1 MRPFN
6 KIALNC
12 SVLFGLFMAA
22 LTTPAAAA
30 HAQAIPQ
37 LCDNRSDVLSALD
50 GNFSEKPVSL
60 GLSHDGRVV
69 EVLKSPGGTWTIIM
83 TAPNGV
89 SCLLVAGKYWQNVA
103 IKAQD
108 LKL

>member
-6 KIALNC
+6 KIAVNC
-12 SVLFGLFMAA
+12 AVLFGLFLAG
-22 LTTPAAAA
+22 LTAPAA
-30 HAQAIPQ
+30 HAQAISRP
-37 LCDNRSDVLSALD
+37 CDNRGDVLSALD

-60 GLSHDGRVV
+60 GLSLDGRVV

-89 SCLLVAGKYWQNVA
+89 SCLLIAGKHWRNVV
-103 IKAQD
+103 IKVQD

>member
-6 KIALNC
+6 KIAVNC
-12 SVLFGLFMAA
+12 GVLFGLFLAG
-22 LTTPAAAA
+22 LTAPVA
-30 HAQAIPQ
+30 HAQATPQ
-37 LCDNRSDVLSALD
+37 LCDYRTDVLSALD

-69 EVLKSPGGTWTIIM
+69 EVLRSPGGTWTIIM

-89 SCLLVAGKYWQNVA
+89 SCLLVAGQYWQDVA
-103 IKAQD
+103 ITAQE

>member
-6 KIALNC
+6 KIAVNC
-12 SVLFGLFMAA
+12 GVLFGLFLAS
-22 LTTPAAAA
+22 LTAPAA

-69 EVLKSPGGTWTIIM
+69 EVLNSPGGTWTIIM

-89 SCLLVAGKYWQNVA
+89 SCLLTAGKYWRKVA

-108 LKL
+108 LEL

>member
-12 SVLFGLFMAA
+12 SVLFGLFLAA
-22 LTTPAAAA
+22 LTAPAA
-30 HAQAIPQ
+30 HAQTIPQ
-37 LCDNRSDVLSALD
+37 LCDNRSDMLSALD

-69 EVLKSPGGTWTIIM
+69 EVLKSPDDTWTIIL

-89 SCLLVAGKYWQNVA
+89 SCLLIAGNYWRNVVV
-103 IKAQD
+103 KAQD

>member
-6 KIALNC
+6 KIAVNC
-12 SVLFGLFMAA
+12 GILFGLLLASLNA
-22 LTTPAAAA
+22 PAAN
-30 HAQAIPQ
+30 AQAIPQ
-37 LCDNRSDVLSALD
+37 MCDDRAEVLSALD

-60 GLSHDGRVV
+60 GLSLDGRVV

-89 SCLLVAGKYWQNVA
+89 SCLLIAGKYWHNVA
-103 IKAQD
+103 VKAQD